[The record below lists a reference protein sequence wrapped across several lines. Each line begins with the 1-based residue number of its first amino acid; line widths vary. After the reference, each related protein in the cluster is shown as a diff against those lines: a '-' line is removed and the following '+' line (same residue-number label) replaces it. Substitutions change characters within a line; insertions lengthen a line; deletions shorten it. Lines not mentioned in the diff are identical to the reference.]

1 VILAIL
7 LLSALSQQ
15 EAEPITTAVSNDMPI
30 AFAPDG
36 LRGDWSAAEQTQ
48 EQQAQQWWEGL
59 SDEQRAEYIKRQK
72 EWHKMDD
79 RRRQK
84 MEERR
89 DLFKAQA
96 EEALASMS
104 AADLK
109 KFGKMDEH
117 NQRRHLHGLVRSQKH
132 QAGDRPPRRPPPS
145 DISLREPQI
154 REALRQAHTSGW
166 LGDKAVI
173 WLETASVDEA
183 MQVLFSIRKWQFLE
197 KANSVG
203 FWKAN
208 NISDQ
213 KKSRLVA
220 MPAEHF
226 LREIKGIM
234 RDGHKMREGNTE
246 NRHEKGF
253 RQSSEKRQR

>member
-1 VILAIL
+1 MILAIL

-15 EAEPITTAVSNDMPI
+15 EAELV

-36 LRGDWSAAEQTQ
+36 ARRTWSAVQQT
-48 EQQAQQWWEGL
+48 QAQQWWEGL

-72 EWHKMDD
+72 EWHNMDGQ
-79 RRRQK
+79 RRQK

-89 DLFKAQA
+89 DAFKAQA
-96 EEALASMS
+96 EGVLASMS
-104 AADLK
+104 ATDLEE
-109 KFGKMDEH
+109 FGKMDEH
-117 NQRRHLHGLVRSQKH
+117 SQRRHLHGLVRSQKR
-132 QAGDRPPRRPPPS
+132 QGGNRPPRHSPPP

-154 REALRQAHTSGW
+154 REALRQAHASGW
-166 LGDKAVI
+166 LGDKAAI

-197 KANSVG
+197 KANTEG

-208 NISDQ
+208 NIPEE
-213 KKSRLVA
+213 KKGKLIA

-226 LREIKGIM
+226 LREIKRIM
-234 RDGHKMREGNTE
+234 RDGHKIWDGNSE
-246 NRHEKGF
+246 NRRNKG
-253 RQSSEKRQR
+253 RQQSSEKR

>member
-15 EAEPITTAVSNDMPI
+15 EAEPITTAVGNDMPM
-30 AFAPDG
+30 AFSPDG
-36 LRGDWSAAEQTQ
+36 PRGDWSAAQQTQ
-48 EQQAQQWWEGL
+48 AQQAQQWWEGL
-59 SDEQRAEYIKRQK
+59 SDEQRAEYVKRQK

-79 RRRQK
+79 QRRQK

-89 DLFKAQA
+89 DIFKAQA
-96 EEALASMS
+96 EEALALMS
-104 AADLK
+104 AADLEE
-109 KFGKMDEH
+109 FGKMD
-117 NQRRHLHGLVRSQKH
+117 
-132 QAGDRPPRRPPPS
+132 DRPPRRPPPS
-145 DISLREPQI
+145 DISLREPEI
-154 REALRQAHTSGW
+154 REALRQAHASGW

-197 KANSVG
+197 KANTEG

-208 NISDQ
+208 NIPDQ
-213 KKSRLVA
+213 KKGRLIA

-226 LREIKGIM
+226 LREIKRIM
-234 RDGHKMREGNTE
+234 RDGHKIWDGNSE
-246 NRHEKGF
+246 NRRNKGP
-253 RQSSEKRQR
+253 RQSSEKR

>member
-1 VILAIL
+1 MILAIL

-15 EAEPITTAVSNDMPI
+15 EAEPIITAVGNAMPTT
-30 AFAPDG
+30 FAPDG
-36 LRGDWSAAEQTQ
+36 PRGDRSTSQ
-48 EQQAQQWWEGL
+48 EPKAQQAHQWWEGL

-79 RRRQK
+79 QRRQK

-89 DLFKAQA
+89 DIFKAQA

-104 AADLK
+104 ATDLEE
-109 KFGKMDEH
+109 FGKMDEH
-117 NQRRHLHGLVRSQKH
+117 SQRRHLHDLVRSKKR

-145 DISLREPQI
+145 DISLREPEI
-154 REALRQAHTSGW
+154 REALRQAHASGW

-197 KANSVG
+197 KANTEG

-213 KKSRLVA
+213 KKGRLIA

-226 LREIKGIM
+226 LREIKRIM
-234 RDGHKMREGNTE
+234 RDGHKIWDGNSE
-246 NRHEKGF
+246 NRRNKGP
-253 RQSSEKRQR
+253 RQSSEKR

>member
-7 LLSALSQQ
+7 LLSALSQH
-15 EAEPITTAVSNDMPI
+15 EAEPIATADGNDMPI
-30 AFAPDG
+30 VFAPDG
-36 LRGDWSAAEQTQ
+36 PGGDWSAAQQTQ
-48 EQQAQQWWEGL
+48 AQQAQQWWEGL

-72 EWHKMDD
+72 EWHKMGDQ
-79 RRRQK
+79 RRQK

-89 DLFKAQA
+89 DIFKVQA
-96 EEALASMS
+96 DEALASMS
-104 AADLK
+104 ATDLEE
-109 KFGKMDEH
+109 FGKMDEH

-132 QAGDRPPRRPPPS
+132 QGGDRPPRRPPPS

-154 REALRQAHTSGW
+154 REALRQAHASGW

-197 KANSVG
+197 KANAEG

-213 KKSRLVA
+213 QRGRLIA

-226 LREIKGIM
+226 LREIKRIM
-234 RDGHKMREGNTE
+234 RDGHKIWDGNSE
-246 NRHEKGF
+246 NRRNKGP
-253 RQSSEKRQR
+253 RQSSEKR